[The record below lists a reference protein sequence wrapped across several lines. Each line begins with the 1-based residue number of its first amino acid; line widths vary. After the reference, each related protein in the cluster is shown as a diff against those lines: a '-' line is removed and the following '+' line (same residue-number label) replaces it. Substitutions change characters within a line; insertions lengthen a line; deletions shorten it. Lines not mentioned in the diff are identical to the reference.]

1 MLRPK
6 KGTDKASSRPCE
18 AIRAANNRICATTVS
33 FPAPE
38 GLPPS
43 SATSPSV
50 ATPAP
55 VGAASDAADQ
65 RHRAKPIKTTSNRPV
80 PLRSGSHRSRPSDA
94 TSNCPDRRRPRFSGE
109 KSLLLRI
116 GGFWAP
122 SACVRKL
129 LKTLLFGLGQGFRER
144 GKKSFASRRATR
156 PKKEGRK
163 NAASLR

>member
-18 AIRAANNRICATTVS
+18 AIRAANNRICATTAS

-116 GGFWAP
+116 GGFLGALGLCEKTSEDVTFWAG
-122 SACVRKL
+122 SRISK
-129 LKTLLFGLGQGFRER
+129 E
-144 GKKSFASRRATR
+144 GKKKFRLAAGH
-156 PKKEGRK
+156 KAEEGRK